1 MARAAISSIP
11 QTRSGTVLAASSAGA
26 CLVFA
31 SGAIINVA
39 LAGIVRDLNLD
50 AHALQW
56 ILNAELLPLAALTLV
71 AGALG
76 DRFGQKQVFL
86 DRNLPVCRR
95 LARLCGGARWDS
107 ACLRPFRARY
117 GRGADHAE

>member
-1 MARAAISSIP
+1 MRAAISSIP

-39 LAGIVRDLNLD
+39 LAGIGRDLNLD

-86 DRNLPVCRR
+86 TGISLFAVASLGCAAAQSEP
-95 LARLCGGARWDS
+95 AAS
-107 ACLRPFRARY
+107 
-117 GRGADHAE
+117 